1 MVAGDQ
7 LEVRVSVEATAPAR
21 PMRADARRNYE
32 TIVRVAGQAF
42 AEHGTHASLDDI
54 ACRAGVG
61 PGTLYR
67 HFPTRDCLLAA
78 ALVESRHGLN
88 DLGERLLDA
97 DDAGAA
103 LDEWM
108 LALARHASTWDGL
121 ADSIAQSLDN
131 QTSPLGSSCGVLL
144 EATSRL
150 LERAKAQGAVTADA
164 SARELFVMAGS
175 LAWAADR
182 AARGSG
188 EDELPR
194 LLALLMRGIR

>member
-1 MVAGDQ
+1 
-7 LEVRVSVEATAPAR
+7 VSVEAPAPTR

-32 TIVRVAGQAF
+32 AIVRVAAEAF

-67 HFPTRDCLLAA
+67 HFPNRDCLLEA
-78 ALVESRHGLN
+78 ALVDSRHQLKA
-88 DLGERLLDA
+88 LGQRLLDA

-108 LALARHASTWDGL
+108 LALARHANTWDGL

-131 QTSPLGSSCGVLL
+131 EKSPLGTSCGALL
-144 EATSRL
+144 EATGRL
-150 LERAKAQGAVTADA
+150 LDRAKAQGAVTADA

-194 LLALLMRGIR
+194 LLALLMRGLR

>member
-1 MVAGDQ
+1 M
-7 LEVRVSVEATAPAR
+7 SVETVAPTR

-32 TIVRVAGQAF
+32 AIVRVAGEAF

-67 HFPTRDCLLAA
+67 HFPNRDCLLEA
-78 ALVESRHGLN
+78 ALVDSRRQLHA
-88 DLGERLLDA
+88 LGQRLLDT

-108 LALARHASTWDGL
+108 LALARHANRWDGL
-121 ADSIAQSLDN
+121 ADSIAQSLN
-131 QTSPLGSSCGVLL
+131 NEKSPLGASCTTLVD
-144 EATSRL
+144 ATARL
-150 LERAKAQGAVTADA
+150 LDRAKEQGAVTADA
-164 SARELFVMAGS
+164 TARELFVMAGS

-194 LLALLMRGIR
+194 LLALLMRGLR

>member
-1 MVAGDQ
+1 
-7 LEVRVSVEATAPAR
+7 VSVEAAAPSR

-32 TIVRVAGQAF
+32 AIVRVAGEAF

-67 HFPTRDCLLAA
+67 HFPNRDCLLEA
-78 ALVESRHGLN
+78 ALVESRHELHA
-88 DLGERLLDA
+88 LGARLLEV

-108 LALARHASTWDGL
+108 LALARHSGTWDGL
-121 ADSIAQSLDN
+121 ADSIAQSLRN
-131 QTSPLGSSCGVLL
+131 EKSPLGASCSTLL
-144 EATSRL
+144 DATSRL
-150 LERAKAQGAVTADA
+150 LDRAKQQGAVTADA
-164 SARELFVMAGS
+164 SPRELFLMAGS

-182 AARGSG
+182 AARGNG
-188 EDELPR
+188 DDELPR

>member
-1 MVAGDQ
+1 
-7 LEVRVSVEATAPAR
+7 VSVEAAAPSR

-32 TIVRVAGQAF
+32 AIVRVAGEAF

-67 HFPTRDCLLAA
+67 HFPNRDCLLEA
-78 ALVESRHGLN
+78 ALVESRYELQ
-88 DLGERLLDA
+88 DLGGRLLDA

-108 LALARHASTWDGL
+108 LALARHSGMWHGL
-121 ADSIAQSLDN
+121 ADSIAMSLSN
-131 QTSPLGSSCGVLL
+131 EKSPLGASCGTLVD
-144 EATSRL
+144 ATGRL
-150 LERAKAQGAVTADA
+150 LDRAKEQRAVTADA
-164 SARELFVMAGS
+164 SARDLFVMAGS

>member
-1 MVAGDQ
+1 M
-7 LEVRVSVEATAPAR
+7 SVEVAAPPR

-32 TIVRVAGQAF
+32 TIVRVAGEAF

-67 HFPTRDCLLAA
+67 HFPTRDCLLEA
-78 ALVESRHGLN
+78 ALVESRYELQA
-88 DLGERLLDA
+88 LAARLLDA

-103 LDEWM
+103 LDDWM

-121 ADSIAQSLDN
+121 ADSIAQSLSN
-131 QTSPLGSSCGVLL
+131 EKSPLGASCGTLVD
-144 EATSRL
+144 ATGRL
-150 LERAKAQGAVTADA
+150 LDRAKEQGAVTADA
-164 SARELFVMAGS
+164 SARDLFVMAGS

-194 LLALLMRGIR
+194 LLALVMRGIR

>member
-1 MVAGDQ
+1 M
-7 LEVRVSVEATAPAR
+7 SVEAAAPSR

-32 TIVRVAGQAF
+32 ANVRVAGEAF

-67 HFPTRDCLLAA
+67 HVPNRDCLLEA
-78 ALVESRHGLN
+78 ALVESRHELQA
-88 DLGERLLDA
+88 LGARLLEA

-108 LALARHASTWDGL
+108 LALARHSGTWDGL
-121 ADSIAQSLDN
+121 ADSIAQSLRN
-131 QTSPLGSSCGVLL
+131 EKSPLGASCSTLL
-144 EATSRL
+144 DATSRL
-150 LERAKAQGAVTADA
+150 LDRAKQQGAVTADA
-164 SARELFVMAGS
+164 SPRELFLMAGS

-182 AARGSG
+182 AARGNG
-188 EDELPR
+188 DDELPR

>member
-1 MVAGDQ
+1 M
-7 LEVRVSVEATAPAR
+7 SVEVAAPSR

-32 TIVRVAGQAF
+32 AIVRVAGEAF

-67 HFPTRDCLLAA
+67 HFPNRDCLLEA
-78 ALVESRHGLN
+78 ALVESRHELQA
-88 DLGERLLDA
+88 LGARLLEA

-108 LALARHASTWDGL
+108 LALARHSGTWDGL
-121 ADSIAQSLDN
+121 ADSIAQSLRN
-131 QTSPLGSSCGVLL
+131 EKSPLGASCSTLL
-144 EATSRL
+144 DATSRL
-150 LERAKAQGAVTADA
+150 LDRAKEQGAVTADA
-164 SARELFVMAGS
+164 SARELFLMAGS

-182 AARGSG
+182 AAPGNG
-188 EDELPR
+188 DDELPR

>member
-1 MVAGDQ
+1 VKT
-7 LEVRVSVEATAPAR
+7 EAAAPVR
-21 PMRADARRNYE
+21 PMRADARRNYDA
-32 TIVRVAGQAF
+32 IVRVAGEAF

-67 HFPTRDCLLAA
+67 HFPNRDCLLEA
-78 ALVESRHGLN
+78 ALVESRHELK
-88 DLGERLLDA
+88 DLGGRLLDT

-108 LALARHASTWDGL
+108 LALARHANTWDGL
-121 ADSIAQSLDN
+121 ADSIAQSLN
-131 QTSPLGSSCGVLL
+131 NEKSPLGVSCGTLVD
-144 EATSRL
+144 ATGRL
-150 LERAKAQGAVTADA
+150 LDRARAQGAVTADA

-182 AARGSG
+182 AARGSA

-194 LLALLMRGIR
+194 LLALVMRGLR

>member
-1 MVAGDQ
+1 MNT
-7 LEVRVSVEATAPAR
+7 EAAAPVR

-32 TIVRVAGQAF
+32 AIVRVAGEAF

-61 PGTLYR
+61 AGTLYR
-67 HFPTRDCLLAA
+67 HFPNRDCLLEA
-78 ALVESRHGLN
+78 ALVESRHELK
-88 DLGERLLDA
+88 DLAERLLDT

-121 ADSIAQSLDN
+121 ADSIAQSLN
-131 QTSPLGSSCGVLL
+131 NEKSPLGASCGTLVD
-144 EATSRL
+144 ATGRL
-150 LERAKAQGAVTADA
+150 LDRARARGAVTADA

-194 LLALLMRGIR
+194 LLALLMRGLH

>member
-1 MVAGDQ
+1 
-7 LEVRVSVEATAPAR
+7 VSVEAAAPSR

-32 TIVRVAGQAF
+32 AIVRVAGEAF

-67 HFPTRDCLLAA
+67 HFPNRDCLLEA
-78 ALVESRHGLN
+78 ALVESRHELQA
-88 DLGERLLDA
+88 LGARLLEA

-108 LALARHASTWDGL
+108 LALARHSGTWDGL
-121 ADSIAQSLDN
+121 ADSIAQSLRN
-131 QTSPLGSSCGVLL
+131 EKSPLGASCSTLL
-144 EATSRL
+144 DATSRL
-150 LERAKAQGAVTADA
+150 LDRAKEQGAVTADA
-164 SARELFVMAGS
+164 SARELFLMAGS

-182 AARGSG
+182 AARGNG
-188 EDELPR
+188 DDELPR

>member
-1 MVAGDQ
+1 M
-7 LEVRVSVEATAPAR
+7 SVETVAPTR

-32 TIVRVAGQAF
+32 AIVRVAGEAF

-67 HFPTRDCLLAA
+67 HFPNRDCLLEA
-78 ALVESRHGLN
+78 ALVDSRHQLQA
-88 DLGERLLDA
+88 LGERLLEA

-108 LALARHASTWDGL
+108 LALARHANRWDGL
-121 ADSIAQSLDN
+121 ADSIAQSLN
-131 QTSPLGSSCGVLL
+131 NEKSPLGASCGTLL
-144 EATSRL
+144 DATARL
-150 LERAKAQGAVTADA
+150 LDRAKEQGSVTADA
-164 SARELFVMAGS
+164 TARELFVMAGS

-194 LLALLMRGIR
+194 LLALLMRGLR

>member
-1 MVAGDQ
+1 VNT
-7 LEVRVSVEATAPAR
+7 EAPAPVR

-32 TIVRVAGQAF
+32 TIVRVAGEAF

-67 HFPTRDCLLAA
+67 HFPNRDCLLEA
-78 ALVESRHGLN
+78 ALVESRHELQ
-88 DLGERLLDA
+88 DLGERLLDT
-97 DDAGAA
+97 DDAGGA

-121 ADSIAQSLDN
+121 ADSIAQSLN
-131 QTSPLGSSCGVLL
+131 NEKSPLGASCGTLVD
-144 EATSRL
+144 ATGRL
-150 LERAKAQGAVTADA
+150 LDRARARGAVTADA

-194 LLALLMRGIR
+194 LLALLMRGLR

>member
-1 MVAGDQ
+1 M
-7 LEVRVSVEATAPAR
+7 SVEAAAPSR

-32 TIVRVAGQAF
+32 AIVRVAGEAF

-67 HFPTRDCLLAA
+67 HFPNRDCLLEA
-78 ALVESRHGLN
+78 ALVESRHELQA
-88 DLGERLLDA
+88 LGARLLEA

-108 LALARHASTWDGL
+108 LALARHSGTWDGL
-121 ADSIAQSLDN
+121 ADSIAQSLRN
-131 QTSPLGSSCGVLL
+131 EKSPLGASCSTLL
-144 EATSRL
+144 DATSRL
-150 LERAKAQGAVTADA
+150 LDRAKQQGAVTADA
-164 SARELFVMAGS
+164 SPRELFLMAGS

-182 AARGSG
+182 AARGNG
-188 EDELPR
+188 DDELPR

>member
-1 MVAGDQ
+1 
-7 LEVRVSVEATAPAR
+7 
-21 PMRADARRNYE
+21 MRADARRNYE
-32 TIVRVAGQAF
+32 AIVRVAGEAF

-61 PGTLYR
+61 AGTLYR
-67 HFPTRDCLLAA
+67 HFPNRDCLLEA
-78 ALVESRHGLN
+78 ALVESRHELK
-88 DLGERLLDA
+88 DLGERLLDT

-121 ADSIAQSLDN
+121 ADSIAQSLN
-131 QTSPLGSSCGVLL
+131 NEKSPLGASCGTLVD
-144 EATSRL
+144 ATGRL
-150 LERAKAQGAVTADA
+150 LDRARARGAVTADA

-194 LLALLMRGIR
+194 LLALLMRGLH

>member
-1 MVAGDQ
+1 VG
-7 LEVRVSVEATAPAR
+7 VELAAPPR

-32 TIVRVAGQAF
+32 TIVRVAGEAF

-67 HFPTRDCLLAA
+67 HFPNRDCLLEA
-78 ALVESRHGLN
+78 ALVDSRHQLLA
-88 DLGERLLDA
+88 LGEQLLDA
-97 DDAGAA
+97 DDADAA

-108 LALARHASTWDGL
+108 LGLARHAGTWDGL
-121 ADSIAQSLDN
+121 ADSIAQSLN
-131 QTSPLGSSCGVLL
+131 NEKSTLGASCGTLV
-144 EATSRL
+144 ATTERL
-150 LERAKAQGAVTADA
+150 LERATARGSVTADA

-175 LAWAADR
+175 LAWAAER

-188 EDELPR
+188 DDELPR
-194 LLALLMRGIR
+194 LLSLLMRGLR